1 MSNNE
6 KLSIAAFGLLTLAAA
21 SEGGI
26 TAALVTAAFS
36 LLAYVFGKHL
46 ASLDL

>member
-1 MSNNE
+1 MTNNE
-6 KLSIAAFGLLTLAAA
+6 KLSITAFGLLTLAAA

-36 LLAYVFGKHL
+36 LLVYVFGKHL
-46 ASLDL
+46 ADI